1 MVQAKND
8 VRLKTGNRSG
18 ASLRTVST
26 RLVMHANNWDTI
38 GETAPMRAMHA
49 AKSAIL
55 RGTARIPVMHVDRQA
70 ILSEIAPTPAP
81 KTAPLCNTTLDPPR
95 ET

>member
-1 MVQAKND
+1 
-8 VRLKTGNRSG
+8 
-18 ASLRTVST
+18 
-26 RLVMHANNWDTI
+26 MHADNWDTI

-81 KTAPLCNTTLDPPR
+81 KTAPLCNTTLDPSR